1 MYASCRPI
9 ANDADAEHLFS
20 NNCTFSSSPNLN
32 FSLIHRISRR
42 PYRLTSTCKLPIAVS
57 KARRRS
63 SLRSLLLEGDPP
75 CDDGEARGSCSSSDD
90 ELEAWQR
97 EASSVKAERMPTI
110 SVGS

>member
-20 NNCTFSSSPNLN
+20 NNCTFSLSSPNLN

-63 SLRSLLLEGDPP
+63 SLRTLQLEGDPS
-75 CDDGEARGSCSSSDD
+75 CDDGEALAMTSARRGGARQV
-90 ELEAWQR
+90 L
-97 EASSVKAERMPTI
+97 
-110 SVGS
+110 